1 MKSNSNIRV
10 RFAPSPTGFLH
21 IGGARTAIFNWL
33 YARHTGGT
41 FVLRIEDTDQVRS
54 EERFT
59 NEILESLSWLGLDWD
74 EEMVHQSD
82 RFDLYRKHASRLM
95 EQGLAYESDGAII
108 FKLPSEV
115 VKVKDLVYGELE
127 FDNSLLNELVIIKSD
142 GTPTYNFACVIDD
155 AAQKISCIIRGDDH
169 ISNTP
174 KQIPLY
180 HALGFELP
188 DFAHVPM
195 ILGSDGKRLSKRHGA
210 TAVLQYREAGFLP
223 EALMN
228 FLVLLGWSP
237 GNDQEL
243 IHKEELIQL
252 FSLEGIN
259 RKSAIFNLEKLE
271 WMNGQYIRQS
281 SPERLK
287 KELIP
292 ILKEKFSKEPSEK
305 LLEGVLRLFRDRF
318 RTLADFPKETAYF
331 FEDTIERD
339 PEALEKYLSNFEAR
353 KRLDLLK
360 EKLDQLDDF
369 SAVQL
374 EQVIRN
380 LAASLGIKAGDLI
393 HPARVA
399 LTGKSV
405 SPGIFE
411 VMNLLGK
418 DVVLKRLEEV
428 IKR

>member
-1 MKSNSNIRV
+1 
-10 RFAPSPTGFLH
+10 
-21 IGGARTAIFNWL
+21 
-33 YARHTGGT
+33 
-41 FVLRIEDTDQVRS
+41 
-54 EERFT
+54 
-59 NEILESLSWLGLDWD
+59 
-74 EEMVHQSD
+74 
-82 RFDLYRKHASRLM
+82 
-95 EQGLAYESDGAII
+95 
-108 FKLPSEV
+108 
-115 VKVKDLVYGELE
+115 
-127 FDNSLLNELVIIKSD
+127 
-142 GTPTYNFACVIDD
+142 
-155 AAQKISCIIRGDDH
+155 
-169 ISNTP
+169 
-174 KQIPLY
+174 
-180 HALGFELP
+180 
-188 DFAHVPM
+188 
-195 ILGSDGKRLSKRHGA
+195 
-210 TAVLQYREAGFLP
+210 
-223 EALMN
+223 
-228 FLVLLGWSP
+228 
-237 GNDQEL
+237 
-243 IHKEELIQL
+243 
-252 FSLEGIN
+252 
-259 RKSAIFNLEKLE
+259 
-271 WMNGQYIRQS
+271 MNGQYIRQS